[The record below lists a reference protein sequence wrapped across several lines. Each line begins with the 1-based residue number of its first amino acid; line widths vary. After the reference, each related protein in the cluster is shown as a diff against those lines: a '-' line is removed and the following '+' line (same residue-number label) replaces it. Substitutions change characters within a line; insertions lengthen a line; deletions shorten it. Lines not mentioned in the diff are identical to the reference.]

1 MPQLSPAILSGTAL
15 AENVLATLKLRI
27 EHLRNLHAVTSKLA
41 IVNVG
46 TNPASAKYI
55 RAKKKAAEKIGLS
68 CEIHWLHATE
78 SPLKTIISLNERPD
92 VHGILLQLP
101 LSDSIATPSSFF
113 CNVIS
118 PKKDVDGLTVQN
130 IGLLYGSN
138 YGEPFFYPCTAK
150 GCMLLLQ
157 SHLGSKDF
165 GGLHAVVIGR
175 SNIAGRPIAQLL
187 LNSNAT
193 VTICHSKTKDLK
205 KHVMQA
211 DILVSA
217 TGKGHFIPGSWLKSG
232 SVIVDV
238 GINVCQKTGSLIG
251 DVCYQEAI
259 GRDIAA
265 ITPVPGGIGPL
276 TVAMLMENTVNATE
290 ESIKK
295 NLHHV
300 GF

>member
-1 MPQLSPAILSGTAL
+1 
-15 AENVLATLKLRI
+15 
-27 EHLRNLHAVTSKLA
+27 
-41 IVNVG
+41 
-46 TNPASAKYI
+46 
-55 RAKKKAAEKIGLS
+55 
-68 CEIHWLHATE
+68 
-78 SPLKTIISLNERPD
+78 
-92 VHGILLQLP
+92 
-101 LSDSIATPSSFF
+101 
-113 CNVIS
+113 
-118 PKKDVDGLTVQN
+118 
-130 IGLLYGSN
+130 
-138 YGEPFFYPCTAK
+138 
-150 GCMLLLQ
+150 
-157 SHLGSKDF
+157 
-165 GGLHAVVIGR
+165 
-175 SNIAGRPIAQLL
+175 
-187 LNSNAT
+187 
-193 VTICHSKTKDLK
+193 
-205 KHVMQA
+205 MQA